1 MAMVNEYIAHSLTLK
16 EKGIAPPIHADYLCR
31 LHNQLLDL
39 QTIHHRLVNTDDLYS
54 SAKQNKRRQYL
65 CKVCSAFADK
75 NTKSFETSYYCED
88 CGDIYDG
95 RVPLCDSIRRKEE
108 RNKCTCYEVWRETW
122 NDGKNIP
129 PGLKKK
135 IRFRKRK

>member
-1 MAMVNEYIAHSLTLK
+1 MLAT
-16 EKGIAPPIHADYLCR
+16 G
-31 LHNQLLDL
+31 
-39 QTIHHRLVNTDDLYS
+39 T
-54 SAKQNKRRQYL
+54 
-65 CKVCSAFADK
+65 VCSAFADK
-75 NTKSFETSYYCED
+75 NTESFETSYCCED
-88 CGDIYDG
+88 CGDIYGG